1 MVKVGIIGCGKIA
14 QRRHVPEYA
23 SNIHA
28 KIIGYFD
35 ARKEAAEALAAQ
47 YGGKVYDSID
57 DMLSDPEVEAVS
69 VCTSNNTHAEVSIQA
84 MRAGKHVLCEK
95 PMARTVEECEE
106 MLRVAKEM
114 NCFLMIGQ
122 NQRFNT
128 GHVRAKELIEQGII

>member
-1 MVKVGIIGCGKIA
+1 
-14 QRRHVPEYA
+14 
-23 SNIHA
+23 
-28 KIIGYFD
+28 
-35 ARKEAAEALAAQ
+35 
-47 YGGKVYDSID
+47 
-57 DMLSDPEVEAVS
+57 MLSDPEVEAVS
-69 VCTSNNTHAEVSIQA
+69 VCTSINTHAEVSIQV

-128 GHVRAKELIEQGII
+128 GHVRAKELIDHGIIGKPLSFKTSFCHGCP

>member
-35 ARKEAAEALAAQ
+35 ARKEAAEALATQ

-57 DMLSDPEVEAVS
+57 DMLSDPEVEAVYVHQTIPTQKS
-69 VCTSNNTHAEVSIQA
+69 VFRPCVPENMFSVKNRWPV
-84 MRAGKHVLCEK
+84 
-95 PMARTVEECEE
+95 P
-106 MLRVAKEM
+106 
-114 NCFLMIGQ
+114 
-122 NQRFNT
+122 
-128 GHVRAKELIEQGII
+128 

>member
-47 YGGKVYDSID
+47 YGGKLKRSVYVHQTIPTQKSVFR
-57 DMLSDPEVEAVS
+57 SCVPENMFS
-69 VCTSNNTHAEVSIQA
+69 VKNRWPV
-84 MRAGKHVLCEK
+84 
-95 PMARTVEECEE
+95 P
-106 MLRVAKEM
+106 
-114 NCFLMIGQ
+114 
-122 NQRFNT
+122 
-128 GHVRAKELIEQGII
+128 